1 VGARIAVVIGGASG
15 IGAASARARAGD
27 GWRVTVAD
35 RDAAGAAAVA
45 AELGGPHAAAAV
57 DVTDEDGVA
66 AALDAVVAREGGLD
80 AVVNCAGISTIGYVT
95 DLALEEWRKVV
106 DVDLTGGFVVLKH
119 AGQRVRDGG
128 VIVTITSLNAR
139 QPGAGMAAYCASK
152 AGLAMLVQVA
162 ALELGPRG
170 VRVNAIAPGLVET
183 PLTEPALGIP
193 GITEDY
199 LENMP
204 LGRPGSAAEVGG
216 VVRFVCSDEAAWMTG
231 ETVEVNGGAH
241 LRRYPDLMSH
251 ITKAFG

>member
-1 VGARIAVVIGGASG
+1 V
-15 IGAASARARAGD
+15 AASL
-27 GWRVTVAD
+27 
-35 RDAAGAAAVA
+35 GA
-45 AELGGPHAAAAV
+45 PHASV
-57 DVTDEDGVA
+57 SLEVTSEESVA
-66 AALDAVVAREGGLD
+66 AALDSVVAREGGLD
-80 AVVNCAGISTIGYVT
+80 AVVNCAGISTIGNVV

-128 VIVTITSLNAR
+128 VLVTITSLNAR

-162 ALELGPRG
+162 ALELVARG

-204 LGRPGSAAEVGG
+204 LGRAGTAAEVGG

-241 LRRYPDLMSH
+241 LRRYPDLLAH